1 MIQLLPMLKRDGGV
15 GGGVQWR
22 RKDNLS
28 MQIFSP
34 HVILFHAV
42 PPGIYLRSTAG
53 SELPGNGTFRLRYYY
68 TKKIIFDQ
76 IQGFKDEQQDTCG
89 NTNIQ

>member
-1 MIQLLPMLKRDGGV
+1 VGEGGS
-15 GGGVQWR
+15 GGGNTTYLC
-22 RKDNLS
+22 KYL
-28 MQIFSP
+28 FSA

-53 SELPGNGTFRLRYYY
+53 GELPGNGTFRLRYYY
-68 TKKIIFDQ
+68 TKKITFDQ
-76 IQGFKDEQQDTCG
+76 IEGFKDEQQDTCR